1 MSLVDIGQLGT
12 LSMSLVDIGQLGTL
26 SMSLIDINQLVGA
39 AAKTYFR
46 RVL

>member
-26 SMSLIDINQLVGA
+26 SMSLVDINQLVGA